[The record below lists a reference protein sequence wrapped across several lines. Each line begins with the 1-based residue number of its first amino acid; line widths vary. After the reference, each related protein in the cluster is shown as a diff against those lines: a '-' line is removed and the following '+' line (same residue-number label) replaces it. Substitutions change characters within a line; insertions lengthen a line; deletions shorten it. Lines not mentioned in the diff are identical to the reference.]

1 MKSTEFFKIK
11 VGYTNC
17 FLVKAENGYILIDSG
32 LPGETDIL
40 FNFFKDREIPLDSIR
55 YLVLTHTHYDHTGG
69 AALIKEKTG
78 AKIIIHKDE
87 AENLESGYSAIPRG
101 VNFWGKV
108 AEKVSILARHSY
120 DPVRADIIM
129 EDKLDLKGMGVDGI
143 ILHTPGHTKGSI
155 SLILAS
161 GEAFVGDLCMNV
173 KLPFVK
179 RGMTYFAEDKNTLL
193 RSWKKLIDGGVETIY
208 PSHGEP
214 FGAGCLEEVWEK
226 FKAVWG

>member
-108 AEKVSILARHSY
+108 AEKVSILVRHSY

-179 RGMTYFAEDKNTLL
+179 RGMTYFAEDKYLL
-193 RSWKKLIDGGVETIY
+193 RSSWLKLMDLGVKCIF
-208 PSHGEP
+208 PSHGKDFDVEYLRELVNK
-214 FGAGCLEEVWEK
+214 GVG
-226 FKAVWG
+226 